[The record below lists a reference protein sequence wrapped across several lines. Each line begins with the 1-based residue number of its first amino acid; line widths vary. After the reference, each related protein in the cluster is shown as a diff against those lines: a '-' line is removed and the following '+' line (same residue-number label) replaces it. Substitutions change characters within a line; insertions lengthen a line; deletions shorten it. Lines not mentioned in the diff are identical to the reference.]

1 MLQKVYTQY
10 ELMSIGGMKSE
21 GTVQGGWSGV
31 DQFSSFVSQQN
42 LQVDENLGYGQKHVA
57 VRHLADDISD
67 DFIERSC
74 PIVERCP
81 DKFHPLPVVPLVGGN
96 QSWHVSDVFPVTCKH
111 VLCV

>member
-57 VRHLADDISD
+57 VRHLGKNISD
-67 DFIERSC
+67 DVVQRSW
-74 PIVERCP
+74 PLLESVP

-96 QSWHVSDVFPVTCKH
+96 QS
-111 VLCV
+111 